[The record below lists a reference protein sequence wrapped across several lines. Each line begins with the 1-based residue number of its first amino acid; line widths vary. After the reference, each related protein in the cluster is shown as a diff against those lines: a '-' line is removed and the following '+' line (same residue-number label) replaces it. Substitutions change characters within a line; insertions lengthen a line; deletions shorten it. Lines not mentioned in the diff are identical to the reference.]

1 MTINIKYT
9 TILELKVRKHQFLL
23 KYYLGF
29 ARFLKFALK
38 YNLLSQATIN
48 EKINKINKDSM
59 ESFIEIGKLR
69 KEIKQEIGEWYTET
83 KWLY

>member
-23 KYYLGF
+23 KYYLGYSH
-29 ARFLKFALK
+29 FLKFALK
-38 YNLLSQATIN
+38 YNLLSIKTIN

-59 ESFIEIGKLR
+59 ESFIEIGRLR
-69 KEIKQEIGEWYTET
+69 KEIKQEIGE
-83 KWLY
+83 